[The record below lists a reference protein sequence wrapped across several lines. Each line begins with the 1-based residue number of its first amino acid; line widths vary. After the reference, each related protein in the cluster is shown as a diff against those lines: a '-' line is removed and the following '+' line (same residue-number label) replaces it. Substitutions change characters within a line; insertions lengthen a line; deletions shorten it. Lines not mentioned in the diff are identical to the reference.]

1 MTLRKKTCV
10 IVGSGLAGL
19 YTAYVLSKHSKVL
32 LLTKEDI
39 DESNSFHAQG
49 GIAAVTEDDDSPL
62 EHFDDTVEAGRGLCD
77 AEAVKVLTEE
87 APARIEEVI
96 SWGMKFDTNKNGHLE
111 LGLEGGHHHHRILHA
126 GGDATGKNITLF
138 MISQVLKCQP
148 DIEILSNEEALKLL
162 VDKEGCK
169 GVVCY
174 NHKHHRPD
182 FVYGDEVILATGGV
196 GALFART
203 TNPPTAT
210 GSGIAMAYEAG
221 AEIRDMEFIQ
231 FHPTALYIKGKE
243 AHLISEAVRGEG
255 ARLYNINK
263 ERFMFGRFPLAELEP
278 RDVVARQ
285 IFLEMRRTKAPYVNL
300 TLDHLNPDVIRHRF
314 PNIFKYCADN
324 GIDMTQR
331 IPVAPAAHYTVG
343 GITTDLHGR
352 TTIPHLYAVGEVAS
366 TGLMGANRLASNSLI
381 ECLVFGK
388 RVADDI
394 LRNNDLRNVYAFQEF
409 CLGTKKDY
417 PAFDLGT
424 LLMENAGIIRCESE
438 LKAALDAIEAQLK
451 LYDDDELDLEAWREK
466 HKLIA
471 ARIVVASALQRK
483 ESRGGHYRSDYPEQ
497 LDEWQKHTVVK
508 KNI

>member
-1 MTLRKKTCV
+1 MTARKKTCV
-10 IVGSGLAGL
+10 VVGSGLAGL
-19 YTAYVLSKHSKVL
+19 YTALMLSKHSKVL

-62 EHFDDTVEAGRGLCD
+62 EHFDDTVEAGRGLCED
-77 AEAVKVLTEE
+77 EAVKVLTEE
-87 APARIEEVI
+87 APARIQEVI
-96 SWGMKFDTNKNGHLE
+96 DWGMKFDTKNGHLE

-138 MISQVLKCQP
+138 MIQQVLKHP
-148 DIEILSNEEALKLL
+148 DIQILSNEEALKLL

-169 GVVCY
+169 GIVCY
-174 NHKHHRPD
+174 NHKYQKPD
-182 FVYGDEVILATGGV
+182 FIYGDEIILATGGV

-255 ARLYNINK
+255 ARLYNING
-263 ERFMFGRFPLAELEP
+263 ERFMYGKYPLAELEP

-285 IFLEMRRTKAPYVNL
+285 IFLEMKKTKSPFVYL
-300 TLDHLNPDVIRHRF
+300 TLDHLDPEVIKHRF

-324 GIDMTQR
+324 GLDMTQR

-343 GITTDLHGR
+343 GITTDLNGH

-388 RVADDI
+388 RVANDI
-394 LRNNDLRNVYAFQEF
+394 LRNNELRNEYAYRSFE
-409 CLGTKKDY
+409 LGKEVKNRN
-417 PAFDLGT
+417 FDLGT
-424 LLMENAGIIRCESE
+424 LLMEKAGIIRCEKE
-438 LKAALDAIEAQLK
+438 LQEALDSINKQLK
-451 LYDDDELDLEAWREK
+451 LYEADDLGLESWREK
-466 HKLIA
+466 HQLITA
-471 ARIVVASALQRK
+471 HIIVTSALLRR

-497 LDEWQKHTVVK
+497 VEEWQKHSIIQK
-508 KNI
+508 DKD

>member
-1 MTLRKKTCV
+1 MAVRKKTCV
-10 IVGSGLAGL
+10 VIGSGLAGL
-19 YTAYVLSKHSKVL
+19 YTALMLSKHSKVL

-62 EHFDDTVEAGRGLCD
+62 EHFDDTVEAGRGLCED
-77 AEAVKVLTEE
+77 EAVKVLTEE
-87 APARIEEVI
+87 APARIQEVI
-96 SWGMKFDTNKNGHLE
+96 DWGMKFDTKNGHLE

-138 MISQVLKCQP
+138 MIQQVLKHP
-148 DIEILSNEEALKLL
+148 DIQILSNEEALKLL

-174 NHKHHRPD
+174 NHKHHNPD
-182 FVYGDEVILATGGV
+182 FIYGDEIILATGGV
-196 GALFART
+196 GALFSRT

-255 ARLYNINK
+255 ARLYNINE
-263 ERFMFGRFPLAELEP
+263 ERFMYGKYPLAELEP

-285 IFLEMRRTKAPYVNL
+285 IFLEMRKTKSPFVYL
-300 TLDHLNPDVIRHRF
+300 TLDHLDPEVIKHRF

-324 GIDMTQR
+324 GLDMTQR

-343 GITTDLHGR
+343 GITTDLNGH

-394 LRNNDLRNVYAFQEF
+394 LRNNELRNEYAYQNFE
-409 CLGTKKDY
+409 LGKEVESND
-417 PAFDLGT
+417 FDLGS
-424 LLMENAGIIRCESE
+424 LLMENAGIIRCEEE
-438 LKAALDAIEAQLK
+438 LKDALDAIKSQLK
-451 LYDDDELDLEAWREK
+451 RYEADDLGLESWRTK

-471 ARIVVASALQRK
+471 AQIVVASALQRR

-497 LDEWQKHTVVK
+497 LEEWQHHTIMK
-508 KNI
+508 KEK

>member
-1 MTLRKKTCV
+1 MALRKKTCIV
-10 IVGSGLAGL
+10 VGSGLAGL
-19 YTAYVLSKHSKVL
+19 YTACMLSKHSKVL

-77 AEAVKVLTEE
+77 EEAVKVLTEE

-96 SWGMKFDTNKNGHLE
+96 DWGMKFDTRNGHLE

-138 MISQVLKCQP
+138 MIGQVLKRQP
-148 DIEILSNEEALKLL
+148 DIQILSNEEALKLL

-174 NHKHHRPD
+174 NHKHHSPD
-182 FVYGDEVILATGGV
+182 FIYGDEIILATGGV
-196 GALFART
+196 GALFSRT

-231 FHPTALYIKGKE
+231 FHPTAVYMEGKE
-243 AHLISEAVRGEG
+243 AFLVSEAVRGEG
-255 ARLYNINK
+255 ARLYNING
-263 ERFMFGRFPLAELEP
+263 ERFMYGKYPLAELEP

-285 IFLEMRRTKAPYVNL
+285 IFLEMRKTKSPYVNL
-300 TLDHLNPDVIRHRF
+300 TLDHLDPEVIRHRF

-343 GITTDLHGR
+343 GITTDLYGR
-352 TTIPHLYAVGEVAS
+352 TNIAHLYAVGEVAS

-394 LRNNDLRNVYAFQEF
+394 LRNNDMRNEYAYNDFE
-409 CLGTKKDY
+409 LGKEIKQ
-417 PAFDLGT
+417 PSFDLGT
-424 LLMENAGIIRCESE
+424 LLMENAGIIRCEEE
-438 LKAALDAIEAQLK
+438 LQQALDAIESQLK
-451 LYDDDELDLEAWREK
+451 RYETDDLDLLSWREK
-466 HKLIA
+466 HKLTA
-471 ARIVVASALQRK
+471 AKSIVASALQRK

-497 LDEWQKHTVVK
+497 QDEWQRHTVVK
-508 KNI
+508 KEK